1 MVRFHTAN
9 IAVHIMVMIVVM
21 GINRNI
27 FRKLI
32 AEKVNK
38 RWIV

>member
-1 MVRFHTAN
+1 MVGFHTAN
-9 IAVHIMVMIVVM
+9 VAVHIMTMIVVM